1 MKRKD
6 FPDGAALVI
15 GGSGGAG
22 RAICLKLVESNVPVV
37 FTYNK
42 NQTRA
47 NELVNEITELGGEAQ
62 AIQLNVSDQQGIKE
76 LLEQTSQQYKQ
87 IHTLIMA
94 IGYDIPQDYLAN
106 VTPELWQSI
115 LQSDV
120 NGFFNVTHAAIP
132 YLRESQG
139 SIVHISSAGLFRYPP
154 RDVLSVAPKAA
165 IEVMIK
171 AIAKEE
177 GKYGIRANS
186 VAIGVIE
193 TGIFLR
199 LKETVFD
206 EAWQEAVKAG
216 LCLPRFGQ
224 AEEVA
229 EAAIFLAS
237 SKSSYTTGQIIT
249 VDGGYHV

>member
-1 MKRKD
+1 MKNKD
-6 FPDGAALVI
+6 FPNGAALVI
-15 GGSGGAG
+15 GGSGGVG
-22 RAICLKLVESNVPVV
+22 RATCLKLVENNVPVV

-47 NELVNEITELGGEAQ
+47 TELVNEITGMGGEAQ
-62 AIQLNVSDQQGIKE
+62 AVQLNVSDQQGIKK
-76 LLEQTSQQYKQ
+76 LLEQTSHQYGQ
-87 IHTLIMA
+87 IHTLVMA

-115 LQSDV
+115 MQSDV
-120 NGFFNVTHAAIP
+120 NGFFNVTNAAIP
-132 YLRESQG
+132 YLRKSQG

-165 IEVMIK
+165 IEVMVK

-177 GKYGIRANS
+177 GKYGVRANS

-206 EAWQEAVKAG
+206 EAWQNAVKEG

-229 EAAIFLAS
+229 ESVLFLAS
-237 SKSSYTTGQIIT
+237 NKAAYTTGQIIS

>member
-1 MKRKD
+1 MIKKD

-15 GGSGGAG
+15 GGSGGVG
-22 RAICLKLVESNVPVV
+22 RATCLKLVENNVPVV

-42 NQTRA
+42 NQSRA
-47 NELVNEITELGGEAQ
+47 NELVQEISEAGGQAEA
-62 AIQLNVSDQQGIKE
+62 ISLNVSDREGIKQ
-76 LLEQTSQQYKQ
+76 LLSNTSAKYGQ
-87 IHTLIMA
+87 IHTLVMA
-94 IGYDIPQDYLAN
+94 IGYDIPQDYIAN
-106 VTPELWQSI
+106 ITPELWQDI
-115 LQSDV
+115 IQSDV
-120 NGFFNVTHAAIP
+120 NGFFNMTNAALP
-132 YLRESQG
+132 YLRASKG
-139 SIVHISSAGLFRYPP
+139 SIVHISSAGLFRYPA

-165 IEVMIK
+165 IEVLVK
-171 AIAKEE
+171 EIAKEE
-177 GKYGIRANS
+177 GRYGVRANS

-206 EAWQEAVKAG
+206 EAWEEAVKAS

-229 EAAIFLAS
+229 EAVLYLAS
-237 SKSSYTTGQIIT
+237 QRAAYTTGQIIS